1 MLLSLRS
8 FIRWGKTFWSVPDTL
23 TITDPDS
30 SSTATGS
37 VVVRGTSVQ
46 YVNNQALPAQSYSFS
61 VDVSGYSNGYLLTI
75 PVSNWNQDTSV
86 SVLVVNYTESSDGDN
101 IPDQTQLVDAN
112 GDIWTLVGGVA
123 KKNGVNAG
131 FTTGVVLLFY
141 WEHQVYQENGSSLF
155 WYWNGT
161 TWVSTGD
168 PRPISKAYF
177 WGVNGHM
184 AYAQG
189 AAGSGSHNQTSPGVQ
204 LAELLDL
211 GCRVY
216 RCDVAGVGQASVLA
230 VRMVGFRSAGIE
242 VLPVL
247 QVIGNGWN
255 PSVSAVAAYNLG
267 YSMGFSVANRLRGL
281 VDYIECGNELDGF
294 EYTAGVYVM
303 KVGHFGNLVSDWS
316 IPLWPSYR
324 EVQRGMVNGVRAA
337 SASIQVMLNIGISL
351 AYTAL
356 QMLWDGMDPTGSVNA
371 AVAIKWDA
379 TSYHWYHASGSMFS
393 AGTAGNINVLQIL
406 HDSFSRSSGIPL
418 PIWLTEIGW
427 SGRNDLNTSASAS
440 ASNYMR
446 VALSAYE
453 AHRVSLGIAN
463 LMWYTL
469 QDTDYGLYSVD
480 GVTATPA
487 KTTYK
492 DFISSHPVNT

>member
-168 PRPISKAYF
+168 PRPVAKAYF

-184 AYAQG
+184 AYPLG
-189 AAGSGSHNQTSPGVQ
+189 TGSSHNQTSPSVQ

-216 RCDVAGVGQASVLA
+216 RADVAGLAQASQLA
-230 VRMVGFRSAGIE
+230 VNMVGFRSAGVEI
-242 VLPVL
+242 LPVL
-247 QVIGNGWN
+247 QVISNGWH
-255 PSVSAVAAYNLG
+255 PSLSAVLAYNIG
-267 YSMGFSVANRLRGL
+267 YSLGFATANRLRGM
-281 VDYIECGNELDGF
+281 VDWIECGNELDGYNVSGS
-294 EYTAGVYVM
+294 YTM

-324 EVQRGMVNGVRAA
+324 EVQRGMVNGVRDA
-337 SASIQVMLNIGISL
+337 SASIKVMLNIGISL

-356 QMLWDGMDPTGSVNA
+356 QMLWNGMDPTGSVNP
-371 AVAIKWDA
+371 AVAIKFDA
-379 TSYHWYHASGSMFS
+379 PSYHWYHSSGSIFS

-406 HDSFSRSSGIPL
+406 RDGFSASGSGNVQM
-418 PIWLTEIGW
+418 PIWLTEVGW
-427 SGRNDLNTSASAS
+427 SGGGDANTSASSS

-446 VALSAYE
+446 VALAGYEAGRSAY
-453 AHRVSLGIAN
+453 GIASVQ
-463 LMWYTL
+463 WYTL
-469 QDTDYGLYSVD
+469 QDAAYGLYSLN

-492 DFISSHPVNT
+492 DFISSHPVNV